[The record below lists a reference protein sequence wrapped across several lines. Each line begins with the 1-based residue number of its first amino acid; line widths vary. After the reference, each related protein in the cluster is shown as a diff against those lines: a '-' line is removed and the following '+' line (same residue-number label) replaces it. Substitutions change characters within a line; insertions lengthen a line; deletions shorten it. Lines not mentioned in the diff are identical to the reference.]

1 MNIIV
6 NLSDLWFIKGE
17 YLDGL
22 TYKINNFFVLSPMS
36 LLRSPVE
43 IRCFNQ
49 YLEKKEKH
57 DLVLSQRHAALL
69 SL

>member
-1 MNIIV
+1 MVSQYKTNDFFA
-6 NLSDLWFIKGE
+6 LSL
-17 YLDGL
+17 
-22 TYKINNFFVLSPMS
+22 MS
-36 LLRSPVE
+36 LLHSPVE